1 MDNYL
6 KFEMLGSFALLAGKT
21 GYIIAF
27 LLGGLVL
34 AAIFMPQVRQL
45 WLNLRAD
52 EVQVELPSAS
62 GEAAG
67 QTTLDLRIITV
78 LGKDGIPAILSP
90 QFVNASVAAPQM
102 ESSERVL
109 GVSINDDHRAYPLN
123 LLSRH
128 EVVNDTVGGVPIA
141 VTW

>member
-1 MDNYL
+1 MIT
-6 KFEMLGSFALLAGKT
+6 GKM
-21 GYIIAF
+21 GYIIAS

-52 EVQVELPSAS
+52 EVRVQLPPTIGS
-62 GEAAG
+62 GAEP
-67 QTTLDLRIITV
+67 TTLDLRIITV
-78 LGKDGIPAILSP
+78 LGKDGIPAILDL
-90 QFVNASVAAPQM
+90 QFVDATAAEPQM
-102 ESSERVL
+102 VPSERVL

-128 EVVNDTVGGVPIA
+128 EIVNDTVGGVPIA